1 MKIDILK
8 EFIKKTVQQEVR
20 IVVQSELKR
29 QLAEIFSKEVIQ
41 AKKKSAVSAE
51 TDLEQQILKELDVM
65 NESDVVE
72 EQVKPTKKFV
82 KYTSNP
88 MLNDILNQ
96 TTGGVPQEGSMVSM
110 MGGYGGS
117 TQEVITETKVPENAP
132 APVKGVYSAINRY
145 YRSLLKAVDSKKSKV

>member
-20 IVVQSELKR
+20 SVVQSELKL
-29 QLAEIFSKEVIQ
+29 QLSEIFSKEVIQ
-41 AKKKSAVSAE
+41 SKKKPSNSE
-51 TDLEQQILKELDVM
+51 LEQQILKELDVM
-65 NESDVVE
+65 NKSDVVE

-82 KYTSNP
+82 KYTNNP

-110 MGGYGGS
+110 MGGYGGNN
-117 TQEVITETKVPENAP
+117 QEVITETKVPENAP
-132 APVKGVYSAINRY
+132 EPVKSVYNAINRD
-145 YRSLLKAVDSKKSKV
+145 YRSLMQAVNKKKGDK

>member
-20 IVVQSELKR
+20 NVVQSELKL

-41 AKKKSAVSAE
+41 AKKKSAVSSE
-51 TDLEQQILKELDVM
+51 SDLEQQILKELDVM

-110 MGGYGGS
+110 MGGYGNS

-132 APVKGVYSAINRY
+132 APVKGVYSAINRD
-145 YRSLLKAVDSKKSKV
+145 YRALLKAVDSKKSKV

>member
-20 IVVQSELKR
+20 SVVQSELKL

-41 AKKKSAVSAE
+41 SKKKSSE

-110 MGGYGGS
+110 MGGYGNS

-132 APVKGVYSAINRY
+132 APVKGVYSAINRD
-145 YRSLLKAVDSKKSKV
+145 YRALLKAVDSKKSKV

>member
-20 IVVQSELKR
+20 NVVQSELKL

-41 AKKKSAVSAE
+41 SKKKSSDS
-51 TDLEQQILKELDVM
+51 DLEQQILKELDVM
-65 NESDVVE
+65 NESTVVE
-72 EQVKPTKKFV
+72 EPVKPTKKFV

-110 MGGYGGS
+110 MGGYGNS

-132 APVKGVYSAINRY
+132 APVKGVYSAINRD
-145 YRSLLKAVDSKKSKV
+145 YRALLKAVDSKKSKV

>member
-20 IVVQSELKR
+20 NIVQSELKL

-41 AKKKSAVSAE
+41 SKKKSSDS
-51 TDLEQQILKELDVM
+51 DLEQQILKELDVM
-65 NESDVVE
+65 NESVVVE
-72 EQVKPTKKFV
+72 EPIKPTKKFV

-110 MGGYGGS
+110 MGGYGGG

-132 APVKGVYSAINRY
+132 APVKGVYSAINRD
-145 YRSLLKAVDSKKSKV
+145 YRALLKAVDSKKSKV

>member
-41 AKKKSAVSAE
+41 SKKKSSDS
-51 TDLEQQILKELDVM
+51 DLEQQILSELETM
-65 NESDVVE
+65 NESTVVE
-72 EQVKPTKKFV
+72 EPVKSVKKFV
-82 KYTSNP
+82 KYSNNP
-88 MLNDILNQ
+88 MLNEILNQ

-110 MGGYGGS
+110 MGGYGGG

-132 APVKGVYSAINRY
+132 EPVKSVYSAINRD
-145 YRSLLKAVDSKKSKV
+145 YRSLMKAVNNKRGEK

>member
-20 IVVQSELKR
+20 NVVQSELKL

-41 AKKKSAVSAE
+41 AKKKSSDSE
-51 TDLEQQILKELDVM
+51 LEQQILKELDVM

-110 MGGYGGS
+110 MGGYGGG

-132 APVKGVYSAINRY
+132 EPVKSVYNAINRD
-145 YRSLLKAVDSKKSKV
+145 YRSLMQAVNKKKGDK